1 MVELTMINQ
10 FLIGAL
16 TVGTIYLIATLGEI
30 LAERSGVVNLGL
42 EGLMEVGATVG
53 IIVAIFTENPWLGFI
68 TAFATAAALSV
79 IHAFACVTLKLNQFA
94 SGLALYIFGLGIG
107 ITFRGYVRDVMLG
120 PKELMK
126 IPKIRLYPIKI
137 PVISDIPIIGALFSL
152 NIMAYVAFA
161 LGILLWFILFRTR
174 IGLNIRSVGENPAA
188 ADAAGINVFRVR
200 YLAVV
205 IGGGMAGLAGAY
217 LMLGHTPQIMGA
229 PIILGRG
236 WIAIALVIFSFWN
249 PLRALLGAYLF
260 GGLEIAY
267 FWLQGMEMFRGVIP
281 LLKAV
286 PHASAIILLTIMSI
300 EALRR
305 RIGAPEAL
313 GRPYSR
319 E

>member
-1 MVELTMINQ
+1 MVELTIINQ

-16 TVGTIYLIATLGEI
+16 TVGTIYLIATLGEV
-30 LAERSGVVNLGL
+30 LAERSGIVNLGL

-53 IIVAIFTENPWLGFI
+53 IIVAIFTENPWLGFLVAFI
-68 TAFATAAALSV
+68 TAAIISM

-107 ITFRGYVRDVMLG
+107 ITFRGYARDVMLG

-126 IPKIRLYPIKI
+126 IPKIRLYPVKI
-137 PVISDIPIIGALFSL
+137 PFLGDLPVIGALFSL
-152 NIMAYVAFA
+152 NVMAYFA
-161 LGILLWFILFRTR
+161 AILSVVFWFILFRTR

-188 ADAAGINVFRVR
+188 ADAAGINVFRLR
-200 YLAVV
+200 YIAVV
-205 IGGGMAGLAGAY
+205 IGGGMAGLSGAY
-217 LMLGHTPQIMGA
+217 LMLAHTPQIMGA

-267 FWLQGMEMFRGVIP
+267 FWLQGIEVFKGVIP

-313 GRPYSR
+313 GKPYSR

>member
-16 TVGTIYLIATLGEI
+16 TVGTIYLIATLGEV
-30 LAERSGVVNLGL
+30 LAERSGIVNLGL

-53 IIVAIFTENPWLGFI
+53 IIVAIFTENPWLGFLTAFI
-68 TAFATAAALSV
+68 TAAIISV
-79 IHAFACVTLKLNQFA
+79 IHAFACITLKLNQFA

-107 ITFRGYVRDVMLG
+107 ITFRGYARDVMLG

-126 IPKIRLYPIKI
+126 IPKIRLYPVKI
-137 PVISDIPIIGALFSL
+137 PLLGDLPVIGALFSL
-152 NIMAYVAFA
+152 NVMAYFA
-161 LGILLWFILFRTR
+161 VILSIVFWFILFRTR
-174 IGLNIRSVGENPAA
+174 IGLDIRSVGENPAA
-188 ADAAGINVFRVR
+188 ADAAGINVFRLR
-200 YLAVV
+200 YIAVI
-205 IGGGMAGLAGAY
+205 IGGGMAGLSGAY
-217 LMLGHTPQIMGA
+217 LMLAHTPQIMGA

-267 FWLQGMEMFRGVIP
+267 FWLQGIEIFKGVIP

-286 PHASAIILLTIMSI
+286 PHVSAIILLTIMSI

-313 GRPYSR
+313 GKPYSR

>member
-30 LAERSGVVNLGL
+30 LAERSGIVNLGL

-53 IIVAIFTENPWLGFI
+53 IIVAIFTENPWLGFLTAFI
-68 TAFATAAALSV
+68 TAAIISV
-79 IHAFACVTLKLNQFA
+79 IHAFACITLKLNQFA

-107 ITFRGYVRDVMLG
+107 ITFRGYARDVMLG

-126 IPKIRLYPIKI
+126 IPKIRLYPLKI
-137 PVISDIPIIGALFSL
+137 PLLSDLPIIGALFSL
-152 NIMAYVAFA
+152 NAMAYFA
-161 LGILLWFILFRTR
+161 VILSIVFWFVLFKTR

-188 ADAAGINVFRVR
+188 ADAAGINVFRLR
-200 YLAVV
+200 YMAVI
-205 IGGGMAGLAGAY
+205 IGGGMAGLSGAY
-217 LMLGHTPQIMGA
+217 LILAHTPQIMGA

-267 FWLQGMEMFRGVIP
+267 FWLQGIEAFKGVIP

-286 PHASAIILLTIMSI
+286 PHASAIILLTIMSV
-300 EALRR
+300 EALRK

-313 GRPYSR
+313 GKPYSR